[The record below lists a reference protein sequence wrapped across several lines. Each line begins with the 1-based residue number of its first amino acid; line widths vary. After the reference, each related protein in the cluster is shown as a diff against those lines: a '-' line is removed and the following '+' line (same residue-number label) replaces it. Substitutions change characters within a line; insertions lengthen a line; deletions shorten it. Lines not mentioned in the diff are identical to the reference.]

1 MAHLLLLPGSRRQLM
16 IMEPLVEQLQHI
28 NTLLDETRGAFW
40 LTKIDLAHGCHQV
53 LLSEA
58 YW

>member
-1 MAHLLLLPGSRRQLM
+1 M